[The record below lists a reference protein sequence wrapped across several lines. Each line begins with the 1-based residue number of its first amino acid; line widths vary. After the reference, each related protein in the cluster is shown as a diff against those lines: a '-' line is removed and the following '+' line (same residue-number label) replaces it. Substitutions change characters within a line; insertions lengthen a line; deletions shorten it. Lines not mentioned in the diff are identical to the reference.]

1 MKPVEILFSKGVSAH
16 PSAEEALRQSR
27 EEFKDL
33 FDNAPVGFHEINA
46 EGRLVRINNTEL
58 KMLGCSAEELLGQ
71 FVWKISAEEET
82 SRRAALAKL
91 AGTLA
96 PPAEGFERMFR
107 RKDGSTFPVWIND
120 QILKGANGVITG
132 IRATVLDMTE
142 RKQIAG
148 ELNRERE
155 LWRAL
160 LDNSPDKVYFKDA
173 QSRIVKCN
181 QAMASQ
187 FGLKSPDELTG
198 KTDFDFFDGARARP
212 AFEDEQEI
220 IRTGLPIIDKEE
232 RKVWNDGHVTWVSST
247 KLPWRDGTGK
257 IIGTMGISRDI
268 TERKQVAEQ
277 LRLRESFLSAIT
289 ENQPG
294 LLWLKDTEGR
304 LLTVNKAYA
313 AACGRSDPE
322 QIYGLTDLDL
332 WPKELAEKYRA
343 DDRRVMS
350 AGDASVMEEM
360 IFIGNKHVWHET
372 FKTPVRDDQGRVI
385 GTTGYARDIT
395 ERKLAEQQLTEA
407 LNFNRKV
414 ISDASVGIIV
424 FNAAGRCVLAN
435 ESGARTLN
443 ATMPQILAQNF
454 REIASWQ
461 TSGML
466 RFAEA
471 ALATKTP
478 QQGEFHF
485 VSTFGKEVWLVSHFS
500 PFVQNGEPHLLLIFN
515 DVTEKK
521 KLEAQFLRSQR
532 MESIGTLAGGIAHDL
547 NNVLTP
553 LLFAVQAL
561 KDKVSD
567 EAGRQMLDI
576 LETNVRRGASLVKQV
591 LIFGRGIKGER
602 ITVQPRHLG
611 REIEHIVRET
621 FPKSLKFESHC
632 PADLWTITG
641 DPTQIEQV
649 LLNLC
654 VNARDAMPGGGKLSL
669 RMENTVLDENQ
680 AAANLEARP
689 GRHVVIS
696 VTDTG
701 AGMTREIQDRIFEPF
716 FTTKEPGKGTG
727 LGLSTTLAIVK
738 SHGGF
743 INCYSEPGRG
753 SVFKVYLPASPD
765 AAVETRTPAHLSS
778 LPCGHNELVLVVDD
792 EEPIRNLA
800 QTMLERFG
808 YRVLLAA
815 NGAEA
820 VKLYTSRRNEIALV
834 ITDMSMP
841 VMDGPAT
848 IAALQAINPN
858 VKIIGSSGLDMND
871 GAAGAVNTGL
881 KHFIPKPYTAETL
894 LNTLHEVLREGPVK

>member
-1 MKPVEILFSKGVSAH
+1 MLFSKGISAR
-16 PSAEEALRQSR
+16 PPAEEALRQSR

-58 KMLGCSAEELLGQ
+58 KMLGYSAEELLGQ

-91 AGTLA
+91 GGTLV
-96 PPAEGFERMFR
+96 PPAEGFERRFR

-120 QILKGANGVITG
+120 RLLRREDGVITG
-132 IRATVLDMTE
+132 IRAAVQDITE
-142 RKQIAG
+142 RRQIVG
-148 ELNRERE
+148 ELNRERD
-155 LWRAL
+155 LWQAL
-160 LDNSPDKVYFKDA
+160 LDNSPDKIYFKDT

-247 KLPWRDGTGK
+247 KLPWRDGSGK
-257 IIGTMGISRDI
+257 IVGTMGISRDI

-304 LLTVNKAYA
+304 FLTVNKAFA
-313 AACGRSDPE
+313 AAYGRSNPE
-322 QIYGLTDLDL
+322 QIRGLTDFDIN
-332 WPKELAEKYRA
+332 PKELAEQYRH
-343 DDRRVMS
+343 DDQRVMS
-350 AGDASVMEEM
+350 TGNSTVVEE
-360 IFIGNKHVWHET
+360 IVLIENKRVWHET
-372 FKTPVRDDQGRVI
+372 FKTPVRDDRGRVI

-395 ERKLAEQQLTEA
+395 KRKLAEQQLTEA
-407 LNFNRKV
+407 FNFNQTI
-414 ISDASVGIIV
+414 ISDAAVGITA
-424 FNAAGRCVLAN
+424 FKASGRCVLAN
-435 ESGARTLN
+435 ESAAQTLGG
-443 ATMPQILAQNF
+443 TVPRLLELDF
-454 REIASWQ
+454 RHIASWHA
-461 TSGML
+461 SGML
-466 RFAEA
+466 KIAEEVLA
-471 ALATKTP
+471 AKTP
-478 QQGEFHF
+478 RPGEFHF
-485 VSTFGKEVWLVSHFS
+485 VSTFGKEVWLESHFS
-500 PFVQNGEPHLLLIFN
+500 HFVQHGESHLLHIFS

-602 ITVQPRHLG
+602 ITVQPRHIG

-632 PADLWTITG
+632 PAGLWTITG

-669 RMENTVLDENQ
+669 RLENTVLDENH

-743 INCYSEPGRG
+743 INCYSEPGKG

-765 AAVETRTPAHLSS
+765 VAVETQSPAHQSS
-778 LPCGHNELVLVVDD
+778 LPRGHNELVLVVDD

-820 VKLYTSRRNEIALV
+820 VKLYNSRRNEIALV
-834 ITDMSMP
+834 ITDMAMP

-858 VKIIGSSGLDMND
+858 VKVIGSSGLDMND

-881 KHFIPKPYTAETL
+881 KHFMPKPYTAETMLTTL
-894 LNTLHEVLREGPVK
+894 LQVLREDPVK